1 MKLTNTQLA
10 VAIASFI
17 PLCSAYPK
25 LIIAG
30 GTNVAP
36 KISSQFSELRGWTG
50 YIDPLLNVSV
60 ISSQTI
66 PNASV
71 RTTFQTGSWERTMR
85 LLKKDD
91 FVVLEYG
98 LDDEGDPQNKPKN
111 GSLNLRAS
119 LPGTGDE
126 TVTVRYEVI
135 DTVQLPN
142 GTTQVVK
149 GSARNVTEVV
159 HTFGWYLKNMI
170 VDVRDQE
177 AHVIISSR
185 IPNNWE
191 TVKAAGNKTIDT
203 LATEYKLRDYAQK
216 VAEEIKAEFVDH
228 TYYTLRYLQ
237 ELGPVESKKLY
248 GYRPE
253 PGQEIEK
260 KLYTNVKGA
269 KATAQ
274 TFIQA
279 LICSGSD
286 LVSYLSNDGLAVD
299 KVIC

>member
-1 MKLTNTQLA
+1 
-10 VAIASFI
+10 
-17 PLCSAYPK
+17 
-25 LIIAG
+25 
-30 GTNVAP
+30 
-36 KISSQFSELRGWTG
+36 
-50 YIDPLLNVSV
+50 
-60 ISSQTI
+60 
-66 PNASV
+66 
-71 RTTFQTGSWERTMR
+71 MR

-269 KATAQ
+269 KGMADSSMLPDLALLHYLHFTSSLSPTTTLRPLLPNFASLKHQLSHQYFPLHFSLTARK
-274 TFIQA
+274 
-279 LICSGSD
+279 LR
-286 LVSYLSNDGLAVD
+286 
-299 KVIC
+299 